1 MPLEVRP
8 VLDGRDLDNFARLLL
23 EAARWLEE
31 KGEPMWR
38 PDELTPDAL
47 LAKYRPEEMR
57 LGWLQGETVA
67 AMVLQDED
75 PFFWPD
81 VPAGESLFVHK
92 LAVARLYAGRGLS
105 HAMLD
110 AAREHAEALDRA
122 FLRLD
127 CAAYRPGLRGVYE
140 RYGFRYVGRRLVGPF
155 DTAFYEL
162 EVGLSEE
169 V

>member
-8 VLDGRDLDNFARLLL
+8 VLDGRDLDNLARLLL

-47 LAKYRPEEMR
+47 LAKYRPGEMR
-57 LGWLQGETVA
+57 LGWLEGEPVA
-67 AMVLQDED
+67 TMVLQDED
-75 PFFWPD
+75 PSFWPD
-81 VPAGESLFVHK
+81 APTGEALFLHK
-92 LAVARLYAGRGLS
+92 LAVARRHAGRGLS
-105 HAMLD
+105 HAMLN
-110 AAREHAEALDRA
+110 AAGEQARALGKA
-122 FLRLD
+122 YLRLD

-140 RYGFRYVGRRLVGPF
+140 LYGFRCVGRRMVGPF